1 MKYAMLKNIGAFNMP
16 TLCYLFGLRIC
27 MFMEKGSHKD
37 PHFHIFLGNTKIASV
52 SIRDGVLLAGT
63 LSNTERKIIRGFTNE
78 YSAQLLD
85 SWQKLQLGELPPK
98 INVE

>member
-1 MKYAMLKNIGAFNMP
+1 
-16 TLCYLFGLRIC
+16 
-27 MFMEKGSHKD
+27 
-37 PHFHIFLGNTKIASV
+37 V